1 MRIDKYLKV
10 ARILKRREIGKQL
23 ALNERLFING
33 KAAKPSSEVKV
44 GDEIRIIFGH
54 RQISLRVLEV
64 RESASKEQAF
74 SMYEVLEEI
83 KEEYKAEET
92 L

>member
-10 ARILKRREIGKQL
+10 ARILKRREVGKQL
-23 ALNERLFING
+23 ALNGRLFINERQ
-33 KAAKPSSEVKV
+33 AKPSGAVKV
-44 GDEIRIIFGH
+44 GDTIRIIFGH
-54 RQISLRVLEV
+54 REILIRVNEV

-74 SMYEVLEEI
+74 AMYEILEEK
-83 KEEYKAEET
+83 KEAYQAD

>member
-23 ALNERLFING
+23 ALNERLFITERL
-33 KAAKPSSEVKV
+33 AKPSSEVKV
-44 GDEIRIIFGH
+44 GDLIRIVFGH
-54 RQISLRVLEV
+54 REISLRVKEV
-64 RESASKEQAF
+64 RDSASKEQAF
-74 SMYEVLEEI
+74 GMYEVIEEK
-83 KEEYKAEET
+83 KEE

>member
-33 KAAKPSSEVKV
+33 KIAKASGEVKA
-44 GDEIRIIFGH
+44 GDEVLIVFGH
-54 RQISLRVLEV
+54 RQILIRVLEE
-64 RESASKEQAF
+64 RQTASKEQAF
-74 SMYEVLEEI
+74 GMYEVLEEK
-83 KEEYKAEET
+83 KEEYKEEF
-92 L
+92 